1 MKKYFSKDKWKFSFY
16 CLTHPADGFYEIR
29 HRNRGSV
36 PIALIYVVLYALC
49 YSWNRLG
56 ASFIVNDTNP
66 RNVDA
71 VSELFGVL
79 LLFLLIC
86 VGNWSIT
93 CLMSGEGRLKDIAII
108 VGYSLLP
115 MILTLIPATIISK
128 IVAQNEEAFYY
139 IIVYLGTAYSLLL
152 MLIGIMTIHNY
163 TLLKTLI
170 TVVLT
175 VVAMLIIIFCAM
187 MIFSLVSQVVG
198 FFQSIYTELLFR

>member
-1 MKKYFSKDKWKFSFY
+1 MKKYFSRDKWKYSFY

-29 HRNRGSV
+29 HRDRGSV
-36 PIALIYVVLYALC
+36 PIALFYVVFYALC

-66 RNVDA
+66 RSVDA

-79 LLFLLIC
+79 LLFLLLCI
-86 VGNWSIT
+86 GNWSIT

-108 VGYSLLP
+108 IGYSLLP
-115 MILTLIPATIISK
+115 MILTLIPATVISQ

-139 IIVYLGTAYSLLL
+139 IIVFLGTAYSMLL

-170 TVVLT
+170 TVFLT
-175 VVAMLIIIFCAM
+175 IVAMLIIIFCAM
-187 MIFSLVSQVVG
+187 MIFSLVSQVIG
-198 FFQSIYTELLFR
+198 FFESVYTELLFR